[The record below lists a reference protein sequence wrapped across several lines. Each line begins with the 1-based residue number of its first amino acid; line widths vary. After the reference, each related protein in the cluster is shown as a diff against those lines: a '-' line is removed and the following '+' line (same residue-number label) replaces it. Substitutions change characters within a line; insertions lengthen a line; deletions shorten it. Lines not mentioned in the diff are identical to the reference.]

1 MVNDKYKDRKKYSE
15 EKMSNFFRDIS
26 KNVKSIEKKV
36 VDGKK
41 VLNFAGDISDKLSH
55 LITEVRDLY
64 WVLGSRN
71 GNGNGYYKKSKDYGY
86 NNGNGY

>member
-1 MVNDKYKDRKKYSE
+1 MVYDKYKDRTKYSE

-26 KNVKSIEKKV
+26 KNVRSIEKKIIG
-36 VDGKK
+36 GKK
-41 VLNFAGDISDKLSH
+41 ILNFAGDISDKLSH

-71 GNGNGYYKKSKDYGY
+71 GNGYDKKSKNYGY
-86 NNGNGY
+86 NNDNGY

>member
-15 EKMSNFFRDIS
+15 EKMNNFFRDIS
-26 KNVKSIEKKV
+26 KNVRNIERKV
-36 VDGKK
+36 VEGKK
-41 VLNFAGDISDKLSH
+41 IINFTGDISDKLSH

-71 GNGNGYYKKSKDYGY
+71 GNGYYKKSKDYGEY
-86 NNGNGY
+86 NNADGY